1 MLAPLSWLKEYVDIK
16 LSPKELSE
24 KLTEVGLST
33 EKIIRQGDDVIFDF
47 EVTPNRP
54 DLLSILGIAR
64 EIAAIESKNIK
75 FPFPGALLTHPK
87 GVIEGLKPK
96 KNLPIKIQT
105 DSKINPRFTAIIIDG
120 IKVQES
126 PDWLKERLI
135 KIGQRPINNIVDI
148 TNYVMFELGNPIHA
162 FDYKKIGGS
171 LMKVHQAKGTEL
183 FTSVDG
189 VSYHL
194 PKNAVVISDT
204 DQIIDLCGIKGGLNT
219 GTYDKTKTIFLRVPV
234 EVPVLIRRT
243 SMSLGLRS
251 EASSIFERGVNAG
264 GTVDALKR
272 CVELILDT
280 AGGEIASGLFDI
292 KREDFKPWNVD
303 INLERLNK
311 ILGIEIPKTKVV
323 DILERLNLE
332 VEKINNTK
340 LEITVPTYRNDLKIE
355 EDIIEEVAR
364 LYGYNNFSKT
374 LPIGEIPT
382 QKVPYFK
389 DYLIDEKVKNLLKAS
404 GFSEIY
410 SYSLI
415 SENDLSSFDINSD
428 KVLRVDNPVSREF
441 EYLRPTLKINLLK
454 ALLQNK
460 PNFEKINLFELG
472 KVYLGRTL
480 DEAKEEYR
488 LCGISNNKS
497 FYEIKGILERLLEEL
512 SIDED
517 PSKFIEIINEG
528 VIFEISYS
536 DLLNKMKP
544 GKIFKPIPKYPPVI
558 EDLTISIN
566 EKIPTK
572 EIAEEII
579 KQNPLIESVSFK
591 SMYKDN
597 RTFHIVYQN
606 SEGNLATKEV
616 AKIRAKIIEALKQ
629 KFKAKVT

>member
-105 DSKINPRFTAIIIDG
+105 DSKINPRFTGIIID
-120 IKVQES
+120 
-126 PDWLKERLI
+126 
-135 KIGQRPINNIVDI
+135 
-148 TNYVMFELGNPIHA
+148 
-162 FDYKKIGGS
+162 
-171 LMKVHQAKGTEL
+171 
-183 FTSVDG
+183 
-189 VSYHL
+189 
-194 PKNAVVISDT
+194 
-204 DQIIDLCGIKGGLNT
+204 GIKGGLNT

-616 AKIRAKIIEALKQ
+616 AKIRGKIIEALKQ